1 MAAARAEIES
11 LLRAR
16 KLDVTLTTAAAW
28 RGTDEDRIAAT
39 GCHEVDV
46 ALGGGVRRGH
56 LSELIGPRSAG
67 RSALF
72 VRMAAAAAARGEVV
86 ALIDTHDR
94 FDPLSAQAAG
104 LDLARL
110 LWIRETGNADRALK
124 AMNLVLQAGGFG
136 VVALDLVDVSAPALR
151 QFPHTTWMRI
161 ARVIEGSVTVAVLL
175 ASEHVARSPGGVTIA
190 LDRPSAHAAE
200 EWAGATPRD
209 RRLRGLT
216 IRPRVVSARHEPR
229 VSGALSRKEPGEAE
243 PRWSQAQPR
252 QR

>member
-1 MAAARAEIES
+1 MTAARAEIES

-16 KLDVTLTTAAAW
+16 KLDATLTTSTAW
-28 RGTDEDRIAAT
+28 RGIDEDRMAPT
-39 GCHEVDV
+39 GCPDVDA

-56 LSELIGPRSAG
+56 LSEVIGPHSAG

-72 VRMAAAAAARGEVV
+72 VSMAAAAAARGEVV

-94 FDPLSAQAAG
+94 FDPISVQAAG

-110 LWIRETGNADRALK
+110 LWIRESGNADRALK

-136 VVALDLVDVSAPALR
+136 VVALDLADVSAPALR

-161 ARVIEGSVTVAVLL
+161 ARVIEGSVTVAVLI
-175 ASEHVARSPGGVTIA
+175 ASGHVARSPGGVTIA
-190 LDRPSAHAAE
+190 LDRSSTHAAD
-200 EWAGATPRD
+200 EWAGATARD

-216 IRPRVVSARHEPR
+216 VRPRIVSARR
-229 VSGALSRKEPGEAE
+229 
-243 PRWSQAQPR
+243 
-252 QR
+252 

>member
-1 MAAARAEIES
+1 MSAARAEIES

-16 KLDVTLTTAAAW
+16 KLDATLTTAAAW
-28 RGTDEDRIAAT
+28 RGMEEDRIAAT
-39 GCHEVDV
+39 GCPAVDA

-56 LSELIGPRSAG
+56 LSEVIGPRSAG
-67 RSALF
+67 RSAVF
-72 VRMAAAAAARGEVV
+72 VSMAVAAAARGEVV

-94 FDPLSAQAAG
+94 FDPISAQAAG
-104 LDLARL
+104 LDLGRL
-110 LWIRETGNADRALK
+110 LWIRESGNADRALK

-190 LDRPSAHAAE
+190 LDRSSTPGNQTPNQIPSQIND
-200 EWAGATPRD
+200 EWAGTTARD

-216 IRPRVVSARHEPR
+216 VQPRIVSARR
-229 VSGALSRKEPGEAE
+229 
-243 PRWSQAQPR
+243 
-252 QR
+252 

>member
-1 MAAARAEIES
+1 MSAARAEIES

-16 KLDVTLTTAAAW
+16 KLDATLTTSTAW
-28 RGTDEDRIAAT
+28 RGIDEDRIAPT
-39 GCHEVDV
+39 GCPDVDA

-56 LSELIGPRSAG
+56 LSEVIGPRSAG

-72 VRMAAAAAARGEVV
+72 VSMAAAAAARGEVV

-94 FDPLSAQAAG
+94 FDPISVQAAG
-104 LDLARL
+104 LDLGRL
-110 LWIRETGNADRALK
+110 LWVRESGNADRALK
-124 AMNLVLQAGGFG
+124 AMHLVLQAGGFG
-136 VVALDLVDVSAPALR
+136 VVALDLVDVSAAALR

-190 LDRPSAHAAE
+190 LDRSSTHAAD
-200 EWAGATPRD
+200 EWAGATARD

-216 IRPRVVSARHEPR
+216 VRPRIISARR
-229 VSGALSRKEPGEAE
+229 
-243 PRWSQAQPR
+243 
-252 QR
+252 

>member
-1 MAAARAEIES
+1 MSAARAEIES

-16 KLDVTLTTAAAW
+16 KLDATLTTSTAW
-28 RGTDEDRIAAT
+28 RGIDEDRIAPT
-39 GCHEVDV
+39 GCPDVDA

-56 LSELIGPRSAG
+56 LSEVIGPRSAG

-72 VRMAAAAAARGEVV
+72 VSMAAAAAARGEVV

-94 FDPLSAQAAG
+94 FDPISVQAAG
-104 LDLARL
+104 LDHGRL
-110 LWIRETGNADRALK
+110 LWVRESGNADRALK

-136 VVALDLVDVSAPALR
+136 VVALDLADVSAPALR

-190 LDRPSAHAAE
+190 LDRSSTHAAD
-200 EWAGATPRD
+200 EWAGATARD

-216 IRPRVVSARHEPR
+216 VRPRIISARR
-229 VSGALSRKEPGEAE
+229 
-243 PRWSQAQPR
+243 
-252 QR
+252 

>member
-1 MAAARAEIES
+1 MSAARAEIES

-16 KLDVTLTTAAAW
+16 KLDATLTTSAAW
-28 RGTDEDRIAAT
+28 RGIDADRIAPT
-39 GCHEVDV
+39 GCPEVDA

-56 LSELIGPRSAG
+56 LSEVIGPRSAG
-67 RSALF
+67 RSAVF
-72 VRMAAAAAARGEVV
+72 VSLAVAAVARGEVV

-94 FDPLSAQAAG
+94 FDPISAQAAG

-110 LWIRETGNADRALK
+110 LWIRESGNADRALK

-190 LDRPSAHAAE
+190 LDRSSTHANQTND
-200 EWAGATPRD
+200 EWAGATARD

-216 IRPRVVSARHEPR
+216 VRPRIVSARR
-229 VSGALSRKEPGEAE
+229 
-243 PRWSQAQPR
+243 
-252 QR
+252 

>member
-1 MAAARAEIES
+1 MSAARAEIES

-16 KLDVTLTTAAAW
+16 RLDATLTTSAGMDA
-28 RGTDEDRIAAT
+28 DRIAPT
-39 GCHEVDV
+39 GCPDVDA

-56 LSELIGPRSAG
+56 LSEVIGPRSAG
-67 RSALF
+67 RSAVF
-72 VRMAAAAAARGEVV
+72 VSMAVAAAARGEVV

-94 FDPLSAQAAG
+94 FDPISAQAAG

-110 LWIRETGNADRALK
+110 LWIRESGNADRALK

-136 VVALDLVDVSAPALR
+136 VVALDLMDVSAPALR

-190 LDRPSAHAAE
+190 LDRSSTSVAD
-200 EWAGATPRD
+200 EWAGATARD

-216 IRPRVVSARHEPR
+216 LQPRIVSARR
-229 VSGALSRKEPGEAE
+229 
-243 PRWSQAQPR
+243 
-252 QR
+252 